1 MKRFITAAAL
11 TSVIA
16 TGAFAATEY
25 QTSTINQYVPEVDVS
40 TLSDEQVD
48 ALIAI
53 SGSAD
58 EADKEQKMRSYLGVQ
73 TSPAT
78 VDTTT
83 TTMTTADASMDD
95 PTISQY
101 LPDVDQSTLT
111 DAQKAALVGI
121 ATSADESDKEQKMRS
136 YLMD

>member
-111 DAQKAALVGI
+111 DQQKAALVGI